1 MEYLTEVYRRDQIN
15 ELWQVYMAKC
25 VSAGIDKT
33 QLPDYANLLK
43 QAKGEV
49 MKQETS
55 EQIIARLVDKINKA
69 NGGDDL

>member
-1 MEYLTEVYRRDQIN
+1 
-15 ELWQVYMAKC
+15 MAKC

-69 NGGDDL
+69 NGGES